1 MVLDELLEQHFIRVT
16 EQAAIAAAK
25 TMGFGDRRHSD
36 QVAVEAMRREMDSLP
51 MNARVVIGEGE
62 RDKAP
67 MLYVGEQLGA
77 GWSGHGARSAPGGA
91 APPDGGTAP
100 ASPNAG
106 MGPAPPNVGTS
117 PASPGLAPHY
127 PEVDIAVDP
136 LEGTNLCAL
145 GAPDSIAVLAAS
157 ERGGLLHAPDI
168 YMDKIVVG
176 PTARGHIQID
186 APVAENLRNIAQAF
200 HRRVS
205 DLTIVV
211 LDRDRHQQLVA
222 DIRRAGARIR
232 LIPDGDLSAGISAA
246 VRGTGVHAVIGIG
259 GAPEGVITAAAMRC
273 LGGEIQARLKA
284 VNEEQQARL
293 RDLGIQ
299 DHNRI
304 YHTEELAPG
313 NEILFSCTGVT
324 DGELLKGVRFFGGG
338 SRTSTL
344 FMSLSRK
351 IIRFVDTIHRDQVTT
366 PVRFI

>member
-1 MVLDELLEQHFIRVT
+1 MVLDQLLEQDFIRVT

-25 TMGFGDRRHSD
+25 TMGYGNRRHSD

-51 MNARVVIGEGE
+51 MSGRVVIGEGE

-67 MLYVGEQLGA
+67 MLYVGEELGA
-77 GWSGHGARSAPGGA
+77 GRQAARSGGAKDQTARPGGA
-91 APPDGGTAP
+91 DQP
-100 ASPNAG
+100 AG
-106 MGPAPPNVGTS
+106 HH
-117 PASPGLAPHY
+117 LY

-145 GAPDSIAVLAAS
+145 GAPDAIAVLAAS

-176 PTARGHIQID
+176 PTARGHIHID
-186 APVAENLRNIAQAF
+186 APVAENLRNIATAF
-200 HRRVS
+200 NRRVS

-211 LDRDRHQQLVA
+211 LDRERHQQLIA

-246 VRGTGVHAVIGIG
+246 VRGTGVHAVLGIG

-284 VNEEQQARL
+284 TNAEQQERMHA
-293 RDLGIQ
+293 LGIE
-299 DHNRI
+299 DADRI
-304 YHTEELAPG
+304 YQTEDLAPG
-313 NEILFSCTGVT
+313 NEILFSSTGVT

-344 FMSLSRK
+344 FMSLSRRL
-351 IIRFVDTIHRDQVTT
+351 IRFVDTIHRDQVTT

>member
-1 MVLDELLEQHFIRVT
+1 MVLDQLLEQDFIRVT
-16 EQAAIAAAK
+16 EMAAIAAAR
-25 TMGFGDRRHSD
+25 TMGYGNRRHSD

-51 MNARVVIGEGE
+51 MSGRVVIGEGE

-67 MLYVGEQLGA
+67 MLYVGEELGA
-77 GWSGHGARSAPGGA
+77 GHRAGTGGV
-91 APPDGGTAP
+91 PRGQ
-100 ASPNAG
+100 
-106 MGPAPPNVGTS
+106 V
-117 PASPGLAPHY
+117 

-176 PTARGHIQID
+176 PTARGHIDID
-186 APVAENLRNIAQAF
+186 APVAENLRNIAAAF
-200 HRRVS
+200 GRQVS
-205 DLTIVV
+205 HLTIVV
-211 LDRDRHQQLVA
+211 LDRERHQQLVA
-222 DIRRAGARIR
+222 DIRQAGARIR

-246 VRGTGVHAVIGIG
+246 VRGTGVHAVLGIG

-284 VNEEQQARL
+284 TNEEQQERVRA
-293 RDLGIQ
+293 LGIQ
-299 DHNRI
+299 DLDRI
-304 YHTEELAPG
+304 LRTEDLAPG
-313 NEILFSCTGVT
+313 KEILFSSTGVT

-351 IIRFVDTIHRDQVTT
+351 IIRFVDTIHRDEVTT
-366 PVRFI
+366 PVRFL

>member
-1 MVLDELLEQHFIRVT
+1 MVLDQLLEQDFIRVT
-16 EQAAIAAAK
+16 EQAAIAAAR
-25 TMGFGDRRHSD
+25 TMGYGDRRHSD
-36 QVAVEAMRREMDSLP
+36 QVAVEAMRLEMDSLP
-51 MNARVVIGEGE
+51 MSGRVVIGEGE

-67 MLYVGEQLGA
+67 MLYVGEELGA
-77 GWSGHGARSAPGGA
+77 GRQAGRKGGVDDQPARPGGA
-91 APPDGGTAP
+91 DPPA
-100 ASPNAG
+100 AR
-106 MGPAPPNVGTS
+106 
-117 PASPGLAPHY
+117 LY

-176 PTARGHIQID
+176 PTARGHVDID
-186 APVAENLRNIAQAF
+186 APVAENLRNIAAAF
-200 HRRVS
+200 GRQISH
-205 DLTIVV
+205 LTIVV
-211 LDRDRHQQLVA
+211 LDRERHQQLVA
-222 DIRRAGARIR
+222 DIRQAGARIR

-246 VRGTGVHAVIGIG
+246 VRGTGVHAVFGIG

-284 VNEEQQARL
+284 TNEEQLERVRA
-293 RDLGIQ
+293 LGIQ
-299 DHNRI
+299 DLDRI
-304 YHTEELAPG
+304 YHTEDLAPG
-313 NEILFSCTGVT
+313 QEILFSSTGVT

-351 IIRFVDTIHRDQVTT
+351 IIRFVDTIHRDEVTT
-366 PVRFI
+366 PVRFL